1 MSTFSFWKKLNKMT
15 EITHQRPK
23 LQSIYDALFSFES
36 KNRKAPYPIHK
47 GVSIEGKRL
56 LDWLAPQL
64 NITASTR
71 ILDAGCGTG
80 NTLFQLHEKHGS
92 TGVGLSISSKE
103 ITFAN
108 QYAEANELQNQ
119 LQFFQRDFTH
129 SIDDLG
135 KFDLIVAI
143 ESLRHCED
151 PIGVVFELHDL
162 LNPGGQ
168 LVIVDDFIVEEGTK
182 KDIQKHK
189 EAWDAPGFI
198 AYESLESHLLE
209 RAIPFQ
215 KMDLTSYVPLK
226 SKNRLKVLLT
236 TLRLA
241 EVFALGSQR
250 MARNFKTYYGALLL
264 EYLYLSNGVKY
275 CSYLIER
282 S

>member
-1 MSTFSFWKKLNKMT
+1 MA

-36 KNRKAPYPIHK
+36 KNRKTPYPIHK
-47 GVSIEGKRL
+47 SVSIDGKGL
-56 LDWLAPQL
+56 LDWLTPQL

-80 NTLFQLHEKHGS
+80 NTLFQLYEKYRS
-92 TGVGLSISSKE
+92 AGVGLSISSKE
-103 ITFAN
+103 IAFAN
-108 QYAEANELQNQ
+108 QYAEANALQNQ

-129 SIDDLG
+129 SMDDLS
-135 KFDLIVAI
+135 KFDLVVAI
-143 ESLRHCED
+143 ESLKHCED
-151 PIGVVFELHDL
+151 PIGAIFKLHDL

-168 LVIVDDFIVEEGTK
+168 LVIVDDFIVDEGAK

-198 AYESLESHLLE
+198 TSKSLESHLLQDS
-209 RAIPFQ
+209 IPFQ
-215 KMDLTSYVPLK
+215 KTDLTSYVPLK
-226 SKNRLKVLLT
+226 SKNHLKMLLT

-264 EYLYLSNGVKY
+264 EYLYLSNRAKY